1 MGTCTYGSGADMGK
15 PAIGIWYGA
24 LCRAYT
30 STFPTSPGL
39 YLNFKYPMRV
49 YFIPLFS

>member
-24 LCRAYT
+24 LCRAYKM
-30 STFPTSPGL
+30 SNNNVS
-39 YLNFKYPMRV
+39 V
-49 YFIPLFS
+49 YFISASFAPKI

>member
-24 LCRAYT
+24 LCRAYEL
-30 STFPTSPGL
+30 GI
-39 YLNFKYPMRV
+39 KKGDR
-49 YFIPLFS
+49 